1 MIAEILLNKQRCIL
15 VPIKSVAIVNRV
27 IERHVQFLR
36 DPEVIR
42 YLRIREVTVEYQRK
56 KLLEI
61 VASSTQCAMAVLRG
75 TTEYDTQNIELRYI
89 GMATLREIDMHDLTA
104 HSGLM
109 IGDKSVWGTGLG
121 KEAKLLQLHYVFM
134 VMKLRWVYSRT
145 VRLNIGSLRMLEG
158 TGYVQQGIRPDSRRI
173 EVDFHDELLFGV
185 NMEQWRTVWN
195 MRAIAQI

>member
-15 VPIKSVAIVNRV
+15 VPVTSAAIVDRI
-27 IERHVQFLR
+27 IERHVRFLR

-42 YLRIREVTVEYQRK
+42 YLRIREASVEYQRK
-56 KLLEI
+56 RLLRA
-61 VASSTQCAMAVLRG
+61 VASSTQCAMAVLNG
-75 TTEYDTQNIELRYI
+75 TAEYDTQSIGQRYI
-89 GMATLREIDMHDLTA
+89 GMATLREVDMHDLTA

-145 VRLNIGSLRMLEG
+145 VRPNIDSLRMLES

-173 EVDFHDELLFGV
+173 KDDFHDELLFGV